1 MYAMSWTSVCSDCK
15 MNLKNNINSLIVL
28 KNLIYIVN
36 WYGKYIT
43 LGDYTMKKILK
54 MSIIN
59 IPKWIL
65 IKRIIANI
73 VSFLLLLFPA
83 YFTRYL
89 TDELIEKGR
98 NIPYYWLLLVVVAT
112 FFIHIFIFYFVN
124 YKGQVFTNQL
134 AQDFEVKLMQKV
146 VSSSNP
152 EYEKESKSK
161 IFNMHNND
169 IYSIYSLSN
178 YLTMIPVDIL
188 EVIVIVGI
196 LFNVNYIIAL
206 VAILLAPLYV
216 MSSFVNKKRLN
227 ELVADEKMAADEWI
241 GETETI
247 INGKVSIGLN
257 KAQSFVMSRYNEKC
271 DRFYKA
277 RNKQHFYLLITQEL
291 PQIITMLAP
300 LIILVIGGNLVAE
313 NVISIG
319 TLLYAMQIIGLVFS
333 PLGEA
338 ASLQASLLSQEPVFK
353 RARDFIDIADAS
365 STPYISASGDN
376 EAANSGQNGISIS
389 NVQMSTAD
397 GRSLFKIDS
406 FNADKN
412 GLILVRGENGCGKT
426 TLLNVLSGIFDSTH
440 MKLEENSHIC
450 VAKELCEDMA
460 YLFYPDFLV
469 KGTVKENVLC
479 GRNIPEDN
487 YRLMETILEL
497 PNAEKEVV
505 LRPENLSLGEKQKIY
520 LSRIL
525 VENKK
530 CILLDEPGSNLD
542 EKTEESLIQYLGQL
556 KNDSLIIVISHN
568 SKYDRI
574 ADKKYNINKGSMLLT
589 K

>member
-1 MYAMSWTSVCSDCK
+1 
-15 MNLKNNINSLIVL
+15 
-28 KNLIYIVN
+28 
-36 WYGKYIT
+36 
-43 LGDYTMKKILK
+43 MKKILK

-112 FFIHIFIFYFVN
+112 FFIHIYIFYFVN

-152 EYEKESKSK
+152 DYEKESKSK

-188 EVIVIVGI
+188 KVIVIVGI

-365 STPYISASGDN
+365 SNPYISASGDN

-397 GRSLFKIDS
+397 GRSLFNIDS

-497 PNAEKEVV
+497 PDAKKEVV

-574 ADKKYNINKGSMLLT
+574 ADKIYNISNGSMLLT

>member
-1 MYAMSWTSVCSDCK
+1 
-15 MNLKNNINSLIVL
+15 
-28 KNLIYIVN
+28 
-36 WYGKYIT
+36 
-43 LGDYTMKKILK
+43 MKKNLK

-73 VSFLLLLFPA
+73 ISFLLLLIPA
-83 YFTRYL
+83 YLTRYL
-89 TDELIEKGR
+89 TDEMIEKGR

-112 FFIHIFIFYFVN
+112 FFIHIYIFYFVN
-124 YKGQVFTNQL
+124 YKGQVFTNKL

-365 STPYISASGDN
+365 SNPYISASGDN

-397 GRSLFKIDS
+397 GKSLFNIDS
-406 FNADKN
+406 FNTDKN

-440 MKLEENSHIC
+440 MKLEGNSHIS

-497 PNAEKEVV
+497 PDAKKEVV

-574 ADKKYNINKGSMLLT
+574 ADKIYNISNGSMLLT

>member
-1 MYAMSWTSVCSDCK
+1 
-15 MNLKNNINSLIVL
+15 
-28 KNLIYIVN
+28 
-36 WYGKYIT
+36 
-43 LGDYTMKKILK
+43 MKKILK

-73 VSFLLLLFPA
+73 ISFLLLLIPA
-83 YFTRYL
+83 YLTRYL
-89 TDELIEKGR
+89 TDEMIEKGR

-112 FFIHIFIFYFVN
+112 FFIHIYIFYFVN

-365 STPYISASGDN
+365 SNPYISASGDN

-397 GRSLFKIDS
+397 GRSLFNIDS

-440 MKLEENSHIC
+440 MKLEENSHIS

-574 ADKKYNINKGSMLLT
+574 ADKIYNINNGSMLLT

>member
-1 MYAMSWTSVCSDCK
+1 
-15 MNLKNNINSLIVL
+15 
-28 KNLIYIVN
+28 
-36 WYGKYIT
+36 
-43 LGDYTMKKILK
+43 MKKILK

-73 VSFLLLLFPA
+73 ISFLLLLIPA
-83 YFTRYL
+83 YLTRYL
-89 TDELIEKGR
+89 TDEMIERGR

-112 FFIHIFIFYFVN
+112 FVIHIFIFYFVN
-124 YKGQVFTNQL
+124 YKGQIFANQL

-146 VSSSNP
+146 ISSSNP

-196 LFNVNYIIAL
+196 LFNVNYIIAF

-216 MSSFVNKKRLN
+216 MSSFVNKKKLN
-227 ELVADEKMAADEWI
+227 ELVADEKMVADEWI

-257 KAQSFVMSRYNEKC
+257 KAQSFAMSRYNKKC
-271 DRFYKA
+271 DRFYKV
-277 RNKQHFYLLITQEL
+277 RNQQHFYLLITQEL

-300 LIILVIGGNLVAE
+300 LIILVIGGNLVTE

-333 PLGEA
+333 PLGEV

-365 STPYISASGDN
+365 LNPDICDDGDN
-376 EAANSGQNGISIS
+376 AADKNGKDGILLR
-389 NVQMSTAD
+389 NVQMLTAD
-397 GRSLFKIDS
+397 GNCLFNIDN

-440 MKLEENSHIC
+440 IKW
-450 VAKELCEDMA
+450 
-460 YLFYPDFLV
+460 
-469 KGTVKENVLC
+469 
-479 GRNIPEDN
+479 
-487 YRLMETILEL
+487 
-497 PNAEKEVV
+497 
-505 LRPENLSLGEKQKIY
+505 
-520 LSRIL
+520 
-525 VENKK
+525 
-530 CILLDEPGSNLD
+530 
-542 EKTEESLIQYLGQL
+542 EKTAVYLLL
-556 KNDSLIIVISHN
+556 KNCA
-568 SKYDRI
+568 RI
-574 ADKKYNINKGSMLLT
+574 
-589 K
+589 

>member
-1 MYAMSWTSVCSDCK
+1 
-15 MNLKNNINSLIVL
+15 
-28 KNLIYIVN
+28 
-36 WYGKYIT
+36 
-43 LGDYTMKKILK
+43 MKKILK

-73 VSFLLLLFPA
+73 ISFLLLLIPA
-83 YFTRYL
+83 YLTRYL
-89 TDELIEKGR
+89 TDEMIEKGR

-365 STPYISASGDN
+365 SNPYISASGDN

-397 GRSLFKIDS
+397 GRSLFNIDS

-574 ADKKYNINKGSMLLT
+574 ADKIYNINNGSMLLT

>member
-1 MYAMSWTSVCSDCK
+1 
-15 MNLKNNINSLIVL
+15 
-28 KNLIYIVN
+28 
-36 WYGKYIT
+36 
-43 LGDYTMKKILK
+43 MKKFLK

-365 STPYISASGDN
+365 SNPYISASGDN

-397 GRSLFKIDS
+397 GRSLFNIDS
-406 FNADKN
+406 FNTDKN

-440 MKLEENSHIC
+440 MKLEGNSHIS

-479 GRNIPEDN
+479 GRKNIPEDN

-497 PNAEKEVV
+497 PDAKKEVV

-568 SKYDRI
+568 SKYDRV
-574 ADKKYNINKGSMLLT
+574 ADKIYNISNGSMLLT

>member
-1 MYAMSWTSVCSDCK
+1 
-15 MNLKNNINSLIVL
+15 
-28 KNLIYIVN
+28 
-36 WYGKYIT
+36 
-43 LGDYTMKKILK
+43 MKKILK

-365 STPYISASGDN
+365 SNPYISASGDN

-397 GRSLFKIDS
+397 GKNLFNIDS
-406 FNADKN
+406 FNTDKN

-440 MKLEENSHIC
+440 MKFEGNSHIS

-497 PNAEKEVV
+497 PDAEKDVV

-525 VENKK
+525 IENKR

-574 ADKKYNINKGSMLLT
+574 ADKIYNISNGSMLLT

>member
-1 MYAMSWTSVCSDCK
+1 
-15 MNLKNNINSLIVL
+15 
-28 KNLIYIVN
+28 
-36 WYGKYIT
+36 
-43 LGDYTMKKILK
+43 
-54 MSIIN
+54 
-59 IPKWIL
+59 
-65 IKRIIANI
+65 
-73 VSFLLLLFPA
+73 
-83 YFTRYL
+83 
-89 TDELIEKGR
+89 
-98 NIPYYWLLLVVVAT
+98 
-112 FFIHIFIFYFVN
+112 
-124 YKGQVFTNQL
+124 
-134 AQDFEVKLMQKV
+134 MQKV

-365 STPYISASGDN
+365 SNPYISASGDN

-397 GRSLFKIDS
+397 GKNLFNIDS
-406 FNADKN
+406 FNTDKN

-440 MKLEENSHIC
+440 MKFEGNSHIS

-497 PNAEKEVV
+497 PDAEKDVV

-525 VENKK
+525 IENKR

-574 ADKKYNINKGSMLLT
+574 ADKIYNISNGSMLLT

>member
-1 MYAMSWTSVCSDCK
+1 
-15 MNLKNNINSLIVL
+15 
-28 KNLIYIVN
+28 
-36 WYGKYIT
+36 
-43 LGDYTMKKILK
+43 MKKILK

-365 STPYISASGDN
+365 SNPYTSSSGDN

-397 GRSLFKIDS
+397 GKSLFNIDS
-406 FNADKN
+406 FNTDKN

-440 MKLEENSHIC
+440 MKLEGNSHIS

-497 PNAEKEVV
+497 PDAKKEVV

-530 CILLDEPGSNLD
+530 CILFDEPGSNLD

-574 ADKKYNINKGSMLLT
+574 ADKIYNISNGSMLLT

>member
-1 MYAMSWTSVCSDCK
+1 
-15 MNLKNNINSLIVL
+15 
-28 KNLIYIVN
+28 
-36 WYGKYIT
+36 
-43 LGDYTMKKILK
+43 MKKIFK

-365 STPYISASGDN
+365 SNPYISASGDN

-397 GRSLFKIDS
+397 GKSLFNIDS
-406 FNADKN
+406 FNTDKN

-440 MKLEENSHIC
+440 MKLEENSHIS

-469 KGTVKENVLC
+469 KGTVKENILC

-497 PNAEKEVV
+497 PDAKKEVV

-568 SKYDRI
+568 SKYDRV
-574 ADKKYNINKGSMLLT
+574 ADKIYNISNGSMLLT

>member
-1 MYAMSWTSVCSDCK
+1 
-15 MNLKNNINSLIVL
+15 
-28 KNLIYIVN
+28 
-36 WYGKYIT
+36 
-43 LGDYTMKKILK
+43 MKKILK

-365 STPYISASGDN
+365 SNPYISASGDN

-397 GRSLFKIDS
+397 GKNLFNIDS
-406 FNADKN
+406 FNTDKN

-440 MKLEENSHIC
+440 MKFEGNSHIS

-497 PNAEKEVV
+497 PDAEKDVV

-525 VENKK
+525 IENKR
-530 CILLDEPGSNLD
+530 CILLDEQGSNLD

-574 ADKKYNINKGSMLLT
+574 ADKIYNISNGSMLLT

>member
-1 MYAMSWTSVCSDCK
+1 
-15 MNLKNNINSLIVL
+15 
-28 KNLIYIVN
+28 
-36 WYGKYIT
+36 
-43 LGDYTMKKILK
+43 MKKILK

-73 VSFLLLLFPA
+73 ISFLLLLIPA
-83 YFTRYL
+83 YLTRYL
-89 TDELIEKGR
+89 TDEMIENGR

-112 FFIHIFIFYFVN
+112 FVIHIFIFYFVN
-124 YKGQVFTNQL
+124 YKGQIFANQL

-146 VSSSNP
+146 ISSSNP

-178 YLTMIPVDIL
+178 YLTMIPMDIL

-196 LFNVNYIIAL
+196 LFNVNYIIAF

-216 MSSFVNKKRLN
+216 MSSFVNKKKLN

-257 KAQSFVMSRYNEKC
+257 KAQSFAMSRYNKKC
-271 DRFYKA
+271 DRFYKV
-277 RNKQHFYLLITQEL
+277 RNQQHFYLLITQEL

-300 LIILVIGGNLVAE
+300 LIILVIGGNLVTE

-333 PLGEA
+333 PLGEV

-365 STPYISASGDN
+365 LNPDICDDGDN
-376 EAANSGQNGISIS
+376 AADKNGKDGILLR
-389 NVQMSTAD
+389 NVQMLTAD
-397 GRSLFKIDS
+397 GNCLFNIDN

-440 MKLEENSHIC
+440 IKVGENGSIFI
-450 VAKELCEDMA
+450 AKELCEDMTH
-460 YLFYPDFLV
+460 LFYPDFLV

-479 GRNIPEDN
+479 GRNIPEGN
-487 YRLMETILEL
+487 YRLMEKILEL
-497 PNAEKEVV
+497 PDAEKEVV

-525 VENKK
+525 IENKR

-542 EKTEESLIQYLGQL
+542 EKTEESLIQYLGQI
-556 KNDSLIIVISHN
+556 KNNSLIIVISHN
-568 SKYDRI
+568 SKYDKI
-574 ADKKYNINKGSMLLT
+574 ADKIYNISNGGMILT
-589 K
+589 KKLSL

>member
-1 MYAMSWTSVCSDCK
+1 
-15 MNLKNNINSLIVL
+15 
-28 KNLIYIVN
+28 
-36 WYGKYIT
+36 
-43 LGDYTMKKILK
+43 MKKILK

-89 TDELIEKGR
+89 TDELIENGR

-365 STPYISASGDN
+365 SNPYISASGDN

-397 GRSLFKIDS
+397 GKSLFNIDS
-406 FNADKN
+406 FNTDKN

-440 MKLEENSHIC
+440 MKLEGNSHIS

-497 PNAEKEVV
+497 PDAKKEVV

-530 CILLDEPGSNLD
+530 CILFDEPGSNLD

-574 ADKKYNINKGSMLLT
+574 ADKIYNISNGSMLLT